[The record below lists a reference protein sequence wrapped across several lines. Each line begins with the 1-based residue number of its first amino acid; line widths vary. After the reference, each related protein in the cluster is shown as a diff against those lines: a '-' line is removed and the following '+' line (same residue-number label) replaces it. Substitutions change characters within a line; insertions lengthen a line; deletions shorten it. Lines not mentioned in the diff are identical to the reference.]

1 MKKEFNQIY
10 IVKEND
16 NIEKIAKKYQV
27 SPISILIYNNLS
39 PKMIK
44 RGRVLFIKK
53 NLIKN

>member
-27 SPISILIYNNLS
+27 SPIYILIYNNLS

-44 RGRVLFIKK
+44 RGRVLFIKRT
-53 NLIKN
+53 

>member
-1 MKKEFNQIY
+1 MKKEYNQIY

-44 RGRVLFIKK
+44 RGRVLFIKRT
-53 NLIKN
+53 